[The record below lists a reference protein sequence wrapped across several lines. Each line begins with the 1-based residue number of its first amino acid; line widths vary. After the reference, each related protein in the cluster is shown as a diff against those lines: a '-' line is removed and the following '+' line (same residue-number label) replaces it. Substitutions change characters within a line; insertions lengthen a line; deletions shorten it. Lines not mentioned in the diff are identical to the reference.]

1 MTKKEFID
9 LAEDFGYSEET
20 IEYFVE
26 LHEEYGLSYDEI
38 AIEQHIVD
46 QLMKN
51 KASCIDCR
59 VLFYEKMKKGVLA

>member
-46 QLMKN
+46 
-51 KASCIDCR
+51 
-59 VLFYEKMKKGVLA
+59 